1 MEQVAT
7 IKIHQGPP
15 MIKSEGARPT
25 AWVFVDIMGVDVGT
39 YVQRAKEAITAKL
52 KMPPGYSL
60 VWSGQFEFME
70 QARERLQV
78 IIPVT
83 LVLVLMLMYLSTGSL
98 TKVAIIFLAV
108 PFSLVGAFWLLW
120 GLDYNLSVGVLVGI
134 IALAGLDAE
143 SGAVMLLF
151 LDLAH
156 DERRDQGT
164 LRTKDDLKEA
174 VEHGAVMR
182 LRPKLMTILSTL
194 VGLFPVMWATGTGA
208 EVAKRV
214 AAPMVGGVITSFL
227 LQLLIYPA
235 IYLLW
240 KWHADIKRLDLHE

>member
-1 MEQVAT
+1 
-7 IKIHQGPP
+7 

-25 AWVFVDIMGVDVGT
+25 AWVFVDLADIDVGT
-39 YVQRAKEAITAKL
+39 YVKRAQEAIAARL

-60 VWSGQFEFME
+60 IWSGQFEYME
-70 QARERLQV
+70 QAEQRLKV
-78 IIPVT
+78 IIPIA
-83 LVLVLMLMYLSTGSL
+83 LVLVCLLMYLSTGSL
-98 TKVAIIFLAV
+98 VKVSIIFLAV
-108 PFSLVGAFWLLW
+108 PFSLVGAIWLLYIL
-120 GLDYNLSVGVLVGI
+120 GYNLSVGVVVGI

-156 DERRDQGT
+156 DERRDQGL
-164 LRTKDDLKEA
+164 LRTKQDLKEA
-174 VEHGAVMR
+174 VEYGAVMR
-182 LRPKLMTILSTL
+182 LRPKLMTIMSTL
-194 VGLFPVMWATGTGA
+194 FGLLPVMWATGTGA

-240 KWHADIKRLDLHE
+240 KWHADVKRLDLHE